1 MGHDGKS
8 TLVFNGAVI
17 RDRNEV
23 LSLTDM
29 WKAGG
34 SDAQQSPSKWRGLP
48 STKAFVS
55 HVELTIGKSDSDLF
69 VVQNGGKNPGTWAH
83 WQIALA
89 YAKYLSP
96 EFHMWCN
103 TVVRDRMEG
112 RTSVQPFELNADV
125 RSAIG
130 GIVKSVVHKELAE
143 ALAMILPQ
151 MVTAAIAGQTHILR
165 QGKTAGQIWRA
176 HDLPKL
182 KGAAVWFS
190 NRLKLMGCQIEHNGR
205 GELGVVR
212 ARLFDPDKVEA
223 WLSNGGIFA
232 VRQYVQERQGQG
244 RLRLVTS

>member
-8 TLVFNGAVI
+8 TLVFNGAAI
-17 RDRNEV
+17 RDRAEM
-23 LSLTDM
+23 LSVTDM

-34 SDAQQSPSKWRGLP
+34 SIDAKRPTDWLALA
-48 STKAFVS
+48 STKEFVACVDAS
-55 HVELTIGKSDSDLF
+55 FNAGKSGIETIR
-69 VVQNGGKNPGTWAH
+69 GGRQPGTWAH

-244 RLRLVTS
+244 RLRLVPV